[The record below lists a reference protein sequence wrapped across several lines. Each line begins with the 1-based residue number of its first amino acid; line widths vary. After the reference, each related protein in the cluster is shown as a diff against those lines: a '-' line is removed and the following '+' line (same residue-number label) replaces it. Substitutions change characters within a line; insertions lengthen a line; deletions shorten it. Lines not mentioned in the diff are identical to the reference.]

1 MAERRAGTL
10 AGRRVV
16 VTRAPHQAAEFAALL
31 EAHGAEPVLYP
42 CIDIAPPED
51 ASPLDDGLRRAAAG
65 EFDWLVLTS
74 RNTVLALSR
83 LLDALG
89 MSPGALSGLSIA
101 AVGPSTAEQS
111 ADLLGLTPAV
121 VHGEY
126 VAEALADALSDR
138 PGARVF
144 LPQSSLARPVLA
156 GALRGAGMDVTAVD
170 AYITV
175 IGSGGA
181 DLPALLRA
189 GGVDAVTFTS
199 SSTVENFLTRLEAEG
214 AALSGL
220 DGVAVACI
228 GPITA
233 KTARNCGLTVDAVPE
248 DYTLDGLV
256 AALAAF
262 WHTPPTS

>member
-1 MAERRAGTL
+1 VAEGSAGSL

-42 CIDIAPPED
+42 CIDIAPPGD
-51 ASPLDDGLRRAAAG
+51 ASSLDDGLRRAAAG

-74 RNTVLALSR
+74 RNTVLALAR
-83 LLDALG
+83 RLDALG
-89 MSPGALSGLSIA
+89 MSPGALSGLSVA

-111 ADLLGLTPAV
+111 AELLGLTPAV
-121 VHGEY
+121 VPDEY
-126 VAEALADALSDR
+126 VADALAGR

-144 LPQSSLARPVLA
+144 LPQSSLARPALA
-156 GALRGAGMDVTAVD
+156 DGLRGAGMDVTAVD
-170 AYITV
+170 AYVTV

-189 GGVDAVTFTS
+189 GEVDAVTFTS
-199 SSTVENFLTRLEAEG
+199 SSTVENFLSRLEAEG
-214 AALSGL
+214 AALSDLG
-220 DGVAVACI
+220 GVAVACI
-228 GPITA
+228 GPV
-233 KTARNCGLTVDAVPE
+233 TARTARDCGLTVDAVPE

-262 WHTPPTS
+262 WHTPAAT